1 MHDDQQG
8 ALPRRNAF
16 DALSHALH
24 ELEERYEGTG
34 RATIGDI
41 LDPLG
46 QRAGALG
53 SALFALPFL
62 SPISLG
68 PLTTV
73 ASVVIALLGMRL
85 VSHREDS
92 PIPQRIR
99 AMSLPRTAYRALRGA
114 LERLPR
120 WMRRTHTRPPGWV
133 QGGSGRIVC
142 GVGVISGAA
151 LLAIPIP
158 FMPLTNALPA
168 LAIIGFSLG
177 WSNQDTRLAGFG
189 IGMLAASVA
198 LFVALGVAVSTVG
211 FAAVRAA
218 VAF

>member
-1 MHDDQQG
+1 MLDEKQS
-8 ALPRRNAF
+8 ALPWRNAF

-24 ELEERYEGTG
+24 ELEERYETSG
-34 RATIGDI
+34 RATIGDM
-41 LDPLG
+41 LEPLG
-46 QRAGALG
+46 HRAGALG

-73 ASVVIALLGMRL
+73 ASVIIALLGLRL
-85 VSHREDS
+85 MSHREES
-92 PIPQRIR
+92 PIPKRIR
-99 AMSLPRTAYRALRGA
+99 AISLPRTAHRALRGA
-114 LERLPR
+114 LDRLPK
-120 WMRRTHTRPPGWV
+120 WMRRTHTRPVGWV
-133 QGGSGRIVC
+133 HGNPGRIVC
-142 GVGVISGAA
+142 GVGVIVGAA

-158 FMPLTNALPA
+158 FMPLTNSLPA

-189 IGMLAASVA
+189 IGMLVASVA